1 MIDIEKAYQES
12 LDWLYS
18 FIDYSL
24 KRNFRYAAEKFNLD
38 RMRQFMAH
46 LGDPQKDYQVI
57 HVAGTKGKGSVSAI
71 CASVLKAQGYQ
82 TGLYISPHIIDFTER
97 IQINGQMIPKEGL
110 VEIVERLKPVTEKVP
125 EITTFELTTALAFVY
140 FSQQHVDYAVF
151 EVGLGG
157 RLDATNIVAPI
168 ISVITSISY
177 DHVKI
182 LGNTLS
188 EIAGE
193 KGGIIKPN
201 TPVVIAPQKEEA
213 RLRLEGIAHE
223 HNAPVIQI
231 GRDYLYAAD
240 AHSLDGQ
247 TLLVW
252 TPDEQPLVDEFIQSA
267 GRDTWSPMR
276 LRIPLLGFHQ
286 VENAAT
292 AYAVLKTIEK
302 FGVELSQRAYR
313 EGFSQVKWPGR
324 MEILRKHPPLVLD
337 SAHNR
342 YSALKLR
349 QAMDDYFPG
358 LPIVLVFG
366 ASEDKDIEGM
376 FQELL
381 PRVWRVIATQSSHPR
396 AIDADTLVEL
406 AHRFGRS
413 AQAIIPV
420 EDALAAAL
428 DEAGHESVV
437 LVTGSIFVAAAVRE
451 IYSKMIQAN
460 NPD

>member
-1 MIDIEKAYQES
+1 MDIEKKYQEA
-12 LDWLYS
+12 LDFLYG

-38 RMRQFMAH
+38 RMREFMRH
-46 LGDPQKDYQVI
+46 LGDPQEEYKII
-57 HVAGTKGKGSVSAI
+57 HVAGTKGKGSVSAM
-71 CASVLKAQGYQ
+71 CASVLTAQGF
-82 TGLYISPHIIDFTER
+82 TAGLYTSPHMVEFTER
-97 IQINGQMIPKEGL
+97 IQVNGQEISKDAL
-110 VEIVERLKPVTEKVP
+110 VEIVEILKPVTVKVP

-140 FSQQHVDYAVF
+140 FSQQKVDFAVL

-157 RLDATNIVAPI
+157 RLDATNIVKPI
-168 ISVITSISY
+168 LSVITSISY

-188 EIAGE
+188 EIAFE

-213 RLRLEGIAHE
+213 RLRLEEVAQQR
-223 HNAPVIQI
+223 NAPMIQV

-240 AHSLDGQ
+240 SHNLDSQ
-247 TLLVW
+247 TFLVW
-252 TPDEQPLVDEFIQSA
+252 TPEEQSLVDEFIESA
-267 GRDTWSPMR
+267 GRDIWSPMR

-286 VENAAT
+286 IENAAT

-302 FGVELSQRAYR
+302 FGVDISQQAYQQ
-313 EGFSQVKWPGR
+313 GFSRVKWLGR
-324 MEILRKHPPLVLD
+324 MEILRKHPPLVID

-376 FQELL
+376 FLELL
-381 PRVWRVIATQSSHPR
+381 PRVRQVIATQSSHPR
-396 AIDADTLVEL
+396 SIDANILVEI
-406 AHRFGRS
+406 AHRLGRS
-413 AQAIIPV
+413 AQAILPI

-428 DEAGHESVV
+428 TAAEQESVI
-437 LVTGSIFVAAAVRE
+437 LVTGSIFVAAAAKE
-451 IYSKMIQAN
+451 IIPKLIKISE
-460 NPD
+460 P